1 VRVYQVESDI
11 APYRGLLLGLFF
23 MTVGMTV
30 DPKLLFNGFGKV
42 MAMFAALIVGKLS
55 IMVALGPLVGV
66 SVLNSFRSGLFL
78 APGGE
83 FAFVTFGLAV
93 QQHIIDATLAG
104 QLTLVVALSM
114 AVTPWLAEL
123 GSIVAKKT
131 SKQDIKALQVEC
143 FSFLRIYPSP
153 DLVSDARSLR
163 RSSTPSL

>member
-1 VRVYQVESDI
+1 VESDI

-42 MAMFAALIVGKLS
+42 MAMFAALILGKLS

-66 SVLNSFRSGLFL
+66 SVLNSFRAGLFL

-93 QQHIIDATLAG
+93 Q
-104 QLTLVVALSM
+104 V
-114 AVTPWLAEL
+114 
-123 GSIVAKKT
+123 
-131 SKQDIKALQVEC
+131 
-143 FSFLRIYPSP
+143 R
-153 DLVSDARSLR
+153 
-163 RSSTPSL
+163 